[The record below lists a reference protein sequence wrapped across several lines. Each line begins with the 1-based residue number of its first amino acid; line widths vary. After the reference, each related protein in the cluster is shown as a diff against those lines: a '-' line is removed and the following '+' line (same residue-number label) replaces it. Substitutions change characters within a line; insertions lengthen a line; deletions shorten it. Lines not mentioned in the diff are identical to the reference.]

1 MKIDN
6 HNNHNHNNN
15 NNNDTIL
22 ESLRQRKKGEG
33 GGASSSSPPSTTT
46 TTTSM
51 EDFDSLK
58 RQATKLERH
67 LEEQVA
73 RYQQVK
79 TTTVAIQIYTI
90 YTIVYNTHLHN
101 LSFSFSIAGTT
112 TSDHPDG
119 GE

>member
-6 HNNHNHNNN
+6 NHNN

-33 GGASSSSPPSTTT
+33 GGASPPSTSTTTTTTT

-79 TTTVAIQIYTI
+79 TTTVAIQTYTI
-90 YTIVYNTHLHN
+90 YTIV
-101 LSFSFSIAGTT
+101 
-112 TSDHPDG
+112 
-119 GE
+119 

>member
-1 MKIDN
+1 MKIE
-6 HNNHNHNNN
+6 NNH
-15 NNNDTIL
+15 NNDTIL

-33 GGASSSSPPSTTT
+33 GGASASSPPSTSTTT

-79 TTTVAIQIYTI
+79 TTTVGIQMYTI
-90 YTIVYNTHLHN
+90 YTIV
-101 LSFSFSIAGTT
+101 
-112 TSDHPDG
+112 
-119 GE
+119 

>member
-6 HNNHNHNNN
+6 NNNNNNN

-33 GGASSSSPPSTTT
+33 GGASPPSTSTTT

-90 YTIVYNTHLHN
+90 YTIVYIIHTYTISLFLFFYSWHN
-101 LSFSFSIAGTT
+101 NKR
-112 TSDHPDG
+112 PP
-119 GE
+119 

>member
-1 MKIDN
+1 MKAIP
-6 HNNHNHNNN
+6 NNN
-15 NNNDTIL
+15 NNNNNNNTIL
-22 ESLRQRKKGEG
+22 ESLRQRKKGQ
-33 GGASSSSPPSTTT
+33 GGAFSPP

-79 TTTVAIQIYTI
+79 NTV
-90 YTIVYNTHLHN
+90 
-101 LSFSFSIAGTT
+101 
-112 TSDHPDG
+112 
-119 GE
+119 